1 MRLRSIY
8 VFTCICGHRHEVE
21 SDAPF
26 VCNCGRRS
34 EIAWGAE
41 SKELSPTVGQLP
53 PNPVSKESDHER
65 TSV

>member
-1 MRLRSIY
+1 MHSIY
-8 VFTCICGHRHEVE
+8 VFTCVCGHRYEVE

-26 VCNCGRRS
+26 TCQCGRRS

-41 SKELSPTVGQLP
+41 ARATHPPSPRLPEHTRPKEI
-53 PNPVSKESDHER
+53 EHDR

>member
-1 MRLRSIY
+1 MRMHSIY
-8 VFTCICGHRHEVE
+8 VFTCVCGHRYEVE

-26 VCNCGRRS
+26 TCMCGRRS

-41 SKELSPTVGQLP
+41 ATALSPP
-53 PNPVSKESDHER
+53 PGRHSLSPRPKESEHER

>member
-1 MRLRSIY
+1 MRMHSIY
-8 VFTCICGHRHEVE
+8 VFTCVCGHRYEVE

-26 VCNCGRRS
+26 ICECGRRS

-41 SKELSPTVGQLP
+41 ARAIHP
-53 PNPVSKESDHER
+53 PSARPPKHLLSKESENDR

>member
-8 VFTCICGHRHEVE
+8 VFTCVCGHRYEVE

-26 VCNCGRRS
+26 VCQCGRRS

-41 SKELSPTVGQLP
+41 SKTLP
-53 PNPVSKESDHER
+53 PTAGHLPPHPVSKESDHER
-65 TSV
+65 TTV

>member
-8 VFTCICGHRHEVE
+8 VFTCVCGHRYEVE

-26 VCNCGRRS
+26 VCQCGRRS

-41 SKELSPTVGQLP
+41 EKELNPTPGRLSL
-53 PNPVSKESDHER
+53 NPVSKESDHER
-65 TSV
+65 ASV